1 MWLTTV
7 TQCLGKALGENK
19 NQWHLVYGCLLR
31 EQYGSLQKLVLD
43 NIAMVWVLRCF
54 FFFVCR
60 FLLWKI
66 SNWPM
71 NEDISFGNDRHYQP
85 QNERKKTPKARK
97 TQKSKKSKKTKKTQ
111 KTKKTKK

>member
-7 TQCLGKALGENK
+7 TQCLAKALGENK

-54 FFFVCR
+54 FFLYVVFYCGK
-60 FLLWKI
+60 FQI
-66 SNWPM
+66 
-71 NEDISFGNDRHYQP
+71 GQ
-85 QNERKKTPKARK
+85 
-97 TQKSKKSKKTKKTQ
+97 
-111 KTKKTKK
+111 